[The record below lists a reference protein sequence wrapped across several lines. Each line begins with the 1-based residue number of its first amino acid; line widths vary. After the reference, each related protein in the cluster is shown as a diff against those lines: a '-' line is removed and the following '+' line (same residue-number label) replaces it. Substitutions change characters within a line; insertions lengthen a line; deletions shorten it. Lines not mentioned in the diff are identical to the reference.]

1 MARPINRTLKR
12 PGQIGAPDAP
22 PADAPAP
29 AKPRT
34 ADPKRVAAY
43 KGGLSAESKAAA
55 FLLMKGYRILAR
67 RFRSPVGEIDIVC
80 GRRNVLVFAEV
91 KTRATYDEA
100 VEAVTEQQ
108 RRRIV
113 AGANYWLASHPKDA
127 EREIRFDVVIMTPGK
142 LPQHI
147 PNAFDAGR

>member
-1 MARPINRTLKR
+1 MARTINRTLKR
-12 PGQIGAPDAP
+12 PGQIGEPAAP
-22 PADAPAP
+22 PADMAKPAP
-29 AKPRT
+29 TRV
-34 ADPKRVAAY
+34 ADPKRVAAF
-43 KGGLSAESKAAA
+43 KDGLSAESKAAA

-80 GRRNVLVFAEV
+80 GRRNTLVFVEV

-100 VEAVTEQQ
+100 VEAVTERQ

-113 AGANYWLASHPKDA
+113 AGAEYWLASHPKDA
-127 EREIRFDVVIMTPGK
+127 EREIRFDVVIMTPRR

-147 PNAFDAGR
+147 TNAFDAGH